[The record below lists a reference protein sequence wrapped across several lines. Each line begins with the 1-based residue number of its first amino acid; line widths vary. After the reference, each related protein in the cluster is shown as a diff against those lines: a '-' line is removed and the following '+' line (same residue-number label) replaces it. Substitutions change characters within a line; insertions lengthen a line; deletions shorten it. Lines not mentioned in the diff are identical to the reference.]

1 MSRAVL
7 IVGLALSLASCGSDP
22 ADASGDAA
30 SDPAVPEL
38 AILAEHGGPDGGYD
52 YLSVDS
58 DARRVFA
65 AREFGV
71 MAVDFDTGKVTDRLI
86 EANDV
91 SAVLPI
97 AGTNEMLSTIYG
109 DNEAVLFDRSTGEE
123 IARIAVGEKP
133 DAAAYDP
140 DSGLAFVMN
149 AGGNSISLI
158 DVADRAPV
166 GTIAVGGKPEAGAI
180 DGKGHLFVNIEDTAE
195 IAVIDIAART
205 VARRLP
211 LPGCVEPTG
220 IAYDALSDT
229 LISACH
235 NGVAKLIDAGSGA
248 DKVTVQV
255 GRNADGAI
263 FDPRSRLAYRQG
275 RHPDALPARRNR
287 RGGRTGERPDP
298 LWCAHCGAR
307 SGDRPR
313 VPLDG
318 GLHRRR
324 RGRRRRHPLHLPHSG
339 ARHQMKHALP
349 LLLAGSL
356 IAGTPA
362 AAETIQVC
370 PEGSQTQSCDFTG
383 NDAVQQAV
391 DRAADGDVIRLAPGR
406 YVPSSY
412 RDVPSHTL
420 PAWAR

>member
-38 AILAEHGGPDGGYD
+38 AILAEYGGPDGGYD

-71 MAVDFDTGKVTDRLI
+71 MAVDLDTGKVTDRLI

-97 AGTNEMLSTIYG
+97 AGTNEMLSTVYG
-109 DNEAVLFDRSTGEE
+109 DNEAVLFDRGTGEE

-195 IAVIDIAART
+195 IAVIDIAARK

-248 DKVTVQV
+248 DKGTVQV

-263 FDPRSRLAYRQG
+263 FDPGTRLAYI
-275 RHPDALPARRNR
+275 PAKEGTLTLFRLAE
-287 RGGRTGERPDP
+287 TGVAGEPASVPTRY
-298 LWCAHCGAR
+298 GAR
-307 SGDRPR
+307 TAALDPATGR
-313 VPLDG
+313 VYL
-318 GLHRRR
+318 
-324 RGRRRRHPLHLPHSG
+324 ST
-339 ARHQMKHALP
+339 A
-349 LLLAGSL
+349 
-356 IAGTPA
+356 
-362 AAETIQVC
+362 
-370 PEGSQTQSCDFTG
+370 DFTG
-383 NDAVQQAV
+383 G
-391 DRAADGDVIRLAPGR
+391 AADEDVAT
-406 YVPSSY
+406 PSTF
-412 RDVPSHTL
+412 RILELGTK
-420 PAWAR
+420 

>member
-7 IVGLALSLASCGSDP
+7 VAGLGLALASCGDP
-22 ADASGDAA
+22 EDLSREAAGDRTA
-30 SDPAVPEL
+30 PQLE
-38 AILAEHGGPDGGYD
+38 ILAEYGGPDGGYD

-71 MAVDFDTGKVTDRLI
+71 MAVDLDTGEVTDRLI

-97 AGTNEMLSTIYG
+97 PGTEEMLSTVYG
-109 DNEAVLFDRSTGEE
+109 DNAAVLFDRSTGDE

-158 DVADRAPV
+158 DVADRASV
-166 GTIAVGGKPEAGAI
+166 GTIAVGGKPEAAAI

-195 IAVIDIAART
+195 IAVIDIAARK

-220 IAYDALSDT
+220 IAYDALTGT

-235 NGVAKLIDAGSGA
+235 NGVAKLIDASSGA
-248 DKVTVQV
+248 DKGTVQV
-255 GRNADGAI
+255 GQNADGAI
-263 FDPRSRLAYRQG
+263 FDSGTRLAYI
-275 RHPDALPARRNR
+275 PAKEGTLTLFRVAENGTAGKPTEIQTRY
-287 RGGRTGERPDP
+287 
-298 LWCAHCGAR
+298 GAR
-307 SGDRPR
+307 TAALDPATGR
-313 VPLDG
+313 VYL
-318 GLHRRR
+318 
-324 RGRRRRHPLHLPHSG
+324 ST
-339 ARHQMKHALP
+339 A
-349 LLLAGSL
+349 
-356 IAGTPA
+356 
-362 AAETIQVC
+362 
-370 PEGSQTQSCDFTG
+370 DFTQ
-383 NDAVQQAV
+383 DASDEDIAT
-391 DRAADGDVIRLAPGR
+391 PGTFR
-406 YVPSSY
+406 I
-412 RDVPSHTL
+412 L
-420 PAWAR
+420 ELGIK